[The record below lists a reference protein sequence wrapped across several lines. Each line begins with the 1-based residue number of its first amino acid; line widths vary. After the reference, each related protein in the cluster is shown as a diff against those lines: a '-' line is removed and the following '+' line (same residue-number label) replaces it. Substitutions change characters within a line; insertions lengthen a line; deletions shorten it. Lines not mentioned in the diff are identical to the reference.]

1 MTTIK
6 TMETIKKET
15 INNAITLLNDLIAT
29 DEISTKLY
37 ECLNALLDNADDL
50 EMYLDTVIALKE
62 DYDNAIPFISVT
74 FEYLADYFDTLMNLL
89 DKYTIIKIEE
99 CNNGIMFVVD

>member
-15 INNAITLLNDLIAT
+15 INNAIALLNDLIAT
-29 DEISTKLY
+29 DEIGTRLY
-37 ECLNALLDNADDL
+37 ECLTALVDNADDL
-50 EMYLDTVIALKE
+50 EMYLDTVIALRE
-62 DYDNAIPFISVT
+62 DFDNSIPFISVT

-89 DKYTIIKIEE
+89 DKYSIIKIEE
-99 CNNGIMFVVD
+99 CNGAMVFVVD